1 MEILKNLFYGFPD
14 LWGGGVAHS
23 VMILSLVIALGLCLG
38 KLRVKGVSL
47 GLAWILFI
55 GLIFGHFSLNLD
67 EHLLHFLKEFGLIL
81 FVYSIGLE
89 VGPGFFASFKN
100 GGKSLNLLSMIVV
113 ALSIIT
119 TLVIFSFSGT
129 SITSMAGILSG
140 AVTNTPG
147 LGAAQQAFSDLRH
160 IDAPSIAAG
169 YAIAYPMGVLGVI
182 LSFIILRFALRVDK
196 QKEEDEAKRGKGH
209 LEAMTLNTFAVKVSN
224 QMVFKDTVKQIRYLL
239 KRDFM
244 VSKIIRNNGERQNE
258 VVNGQTVIEEGDIL
272 QIVAHPTVEEP
283 IIALLG
289 EKVDVKDEEFSSEL
303 INRRILITKPGI
315 NGKSI
320 SQLQIRSNLGANI
333 TRVNRNGVDLIA
345 TPDLKLQLGDRVTVV
360 GKELAIAHTE
370 KVLGNQMKRLNYPN
384 LIPIFLGIMLGCI
397 VANIPFFIP
406 GINENLRLGLTG
418 GPLVVA
424 ILIGY
429 FGPKY
434 NLVTYNTISA
444 NLMLREIGICIFLAC
459 VGLGTGEQFIQTVA
473 SESGLTWILYGIAIT
488 MIPIILGGIIGKLV
502 FHINYYTLL
511 GVLAGA
517 NTNPS
522 ALAYVREQ
530 TSADAPTVGYANVY
544 PFAMFLRIV
553 TIQIIIFVFGQ
564 TYMTE
569 TELKTCACI
578 EDNCNCKEIAES
590 ELRRKL
596 DLLLRTGSIL
606 MESAADTSRIMR
618 TMKRAAAF
626 LGLDERYMHLYI
638 NWNVLMVNYS
648 DEEHSF
654 SKFQRCEKHG
664 INLTSIS
671 QVSKLT
677 WKAIKDNYSLEQYEQ
692 ALNDIKA
699 TPRSF
704 TPWQVAIGGGFAC
717 GGFCIQFG
725 CDWPAFFF
733 CSLAAILGFRLRM
746 FLPTKGCN
754 NYVAIGISA
763 FVATLIAWL
772 TSFLS
777 LNPSI
782 AEALPAFMH
791 SDTPWHPLMACA
803 LFIVPGVPL
812 INFVCDMLDGYIE
825 VGMVRALNTLLM
837 LFAMAFGIAFA
848 IQVCHIDNFVKDLTM
863 TPHHEYWEFAIAAAV
878 SAMGFSTIFSIPRRL
893 LPVVA
898 VGGII
903 AVCFRNFVN
912 LGPSNGNIGLDM
924 GLSIGSL
931 AGSAL
936 ISIIVIKARHWFHTP
951 HQCITIPSVIPMVPG
966 VLMYR
971 ALFAFIDMHGVVGE
985 VTVGMNNLIKASLA
999 IICIALGVA
1008 IPNVFFRRFIAD
1020 NRKRKLLAMLVERK
1034 KKNGEFVDL
1043 HEAEIK

>member
-370 KVLGNQMKRLNYPN
+370 KVLGNQMKRL
-384 LIPIFLGIMLGCI
+384 
-397 VANIPFFIP
+397 
-406 GINENLRLGLTG
+406 
-418 GPLVVA
+418 
-424 ILIGY
+424 
-429 FGPKY
+429 
-434 NLVTYNTISA
+434 
-444 NLMLREIGICIFLAC
+444 
-459 VGLGTGEQFIQTVA
+459 
-473 SESGLTWILYGIAIT
+473 
-488 MIPIILGGIIGKLV
+488 
-502 FHINYYTLL
+502 
-511 GVLAGA
+511 
-517 NTNPS
+517 
-522 ALAYVREQ
+522 
-530 TSADAPTVGYANVY
+530 
-544 PFAMFLRIV
+544 
-553 TIQIIIFVFGQ
+553 
-564 TYMTE
+564 
-569 TELKTCACI
+569 
-578 EDNCNCKEIAES
+578 
-590 ELRRKL
+590 
-596 DLLLRTGSIL
+596 
-606 MESAADTSRIMR
+606 
-618 TMKRAAAF
+618 
-626 LGLDERYMHLYI
+626 
-638 NWNVLMVNYS
+638 
-648 DEEHSF
+648 
-654 SKFQRCEKHG
+654 
-664 INLTSIS
+664 
-671 QVSKLT
+671 
-677 WKAIKDNYSLEQYEQ
+677 
-692 ALNDIKA
+692 
-699 TPRSF
+699 
-704 TPWQVAIGGGFAC
+704 
-717 GGFCIQFG
+717 
-725 CDWPAFFF
+725 
-733 CSLAAILGFRLRM
+733 
-746 FLPTKGCN
+746 LP
-754 NYVAIGISA
+754 
-763 FVATLIAWL
+763 
-772 TSFLS
+772 
-777 LNPSI
+777 
-782 AEALPAFMH
+782 
-791 SDTPWHPLMACA
+791 
-803 LFIVPGVPL
+803 
-812 INFVCDMLDGYIE
+812 
-825 VGMVRALNTLLM
+825 
-837 LFAMAFGIAFA
+837 
-848 IQVCHIDNFVKDLTM
+848 
-863 TPHHEYWEFAIAAAV
+863 
-878 SAMGFSTIFSIPRRL
+878 
-893 LPVVA
+893 
-898 VGGII
+898 
-903 AVCFRNFVN
+903 
-912 LGPSNGNIGLDM
+912 
-924 GLSIGSL
+924 
-931 AGSAL
+931 
-936 ISIIVIKARHWFHTP
+936 
-951 HQCITIPSVIPMVPG
+951 
-966 VLMYR
+966 
-971 ALFAFIDMHGVVGE
+971 
-985 VTVGMNNLIKASLA
+985 
-999 IICIALGVA
+999 
-1008 IPNVFFRRFIAD
+1008 
-1020 NRKRKLLAMLVERK
+1020 
-1034 KKNGEFVDL
+1034 
-1043 HEAEIK
+1043 

>member
-1 MEILKNLFYGFPD
+1 MELLKTLFYCFPD

-553 TIQIIIFVFGQ
+553 TIQIIIFVFG
-564 TYMTE
+564 
-569 TELKTCACI
+569 
-578 EDNCNCKEIAES
+578 
-590 ELRRKL
+590 
-596 DLLLRTGSIL
+596 
-606 MESAADTSRIMR
+606 
-618 TMKRAAAF
+618 
-626 LGLDERYMHLYI
+626 
-638 NWNVLMVNYS
+638 
-648 DEEHSF
+648 
-654 SKFQRCEKHG
+654 
-664 INLTSIS
+664 
-671 QVSKLT
+671 
-677 WKAIKDNYSLEQYEQ
+677 
-692 ALNDIKA
+692 
-699 TPRSF
+699 
-704 TPWQVAIGGGFAC
+704 
-717 GGFCIQFG
+717 
-725 CDWPAFFF
+725 
-733 CSLAAILGFRLRM
+733 
-746 FLPTKGCN
+746 
-754 NYVAIGISA
+754 
-763 FVATLIAWL
+763 
-772 TSFLS
+772 
-777 LNPSI
+777 
-782 AEALPAFMH
+782 
-791 SDTPWHPLMACA
+791 
-803 LFIVPGVPL
+803 
-812 INFVCDMLDGYIE
+812 
-825 VGMVRALNTLLM
+825 
-837 LFAMAFGIAFA
+837 
-848 IQVCHIDNFVKDLTM
+848 
-863 TPHHEYWEFAIAAAV
+863 
-878 SAMGFSTIFSIPRRL
+878 
-893 LPVVA
+893 
-898 VGGII
+898 
-903 AVCFRNFVN
+903 
-912 LGPSNGNIGLDM
+912 
-924 GLSIGSL
+924 
-931 AGSAL
+931 
-936 ISIIVIKARHWFHTP
+936 
-951 HQCITIPSVIPMVPG
+951 
-966 VLMYR
+966 
-971 ALFAFIDMHGVVGE
+971 
-985 VTVGMNNLIKASLA
+985 
-999 IICIALGVA
+999 
-1008 IPNVFFRRFIAD
+1008 
-1020 NRKRKLLAMLVERK
+1020 
-1034 KKNGEFVDL
+1034 
-1043 HEAEIK
+1043 

>member
-23 VMILSLVIALGLCLG
+23 VMILSLVIALGLYLG

-196 QKEEDEAKRGKGH
+196 QKEEAEAKRGKGH

-224 QMVFKDTVKQIRYLL
+224 QMVFNDTVKQIRYLL

-244 VSKIIRNNGERQNE
+244 VSKIIRHNGERQNE

-303 INRRILITKPGI
+303 INRRILITKPSI

-320 SQLQIRSNLGANI
+320 SQLQIRSNLGVNI

-370 KVLGNQMKRLNYPN
+370 KILGNQMKRLNYPN

-473 SESGLTWILYGIAIT
+473 SESGLTWIIYGIAIT

-553 TIQIIIFVFGQ
+553 TIQIIIFVFG
-564 TYMTE
+564 
-569 TELKTCACI
+569 
-578 EDNCNCKEIAES
+578 
-590 ELRRKL
+590 
-596 DLLLRTGSIL
+596 
-606 MESAADTSRIMR
+606 
-618 TMKRAAAF
+618 
-626 LGLDERYMHLYI
+626 
-638 NWNVLMVNYS
+638 
-648 DEEHSF
+648 
-654 SKFQRCEKHG
+654 
-664 INLTSIS
+664 
-671 QVSKLT
+671 
-677 WKAIKDNYSLEQYEQ
+677 
-692 ALNDIKA
+692 
-699 TPRSF
+699 
-704 TPWQVAIGGGFAC
+704 
-717 GGFCIQFG
+717 
-725 CDWPAFFF
+725 
-733 CSLAAILGFRLRM
+733 
-746 FLPTKGCN
+746 
-754 NYVAIGISA
+754 
-763 FVATLIAWL
+763 
-772 TSFLS
+772 
-777 LNPSI
+777 
-782 AEALPAFMH
+782 
-791 SDTPWHPLMACA
+791 
-803 LFIVPGVPL
+803 
-812 INFVCDMLDGYIE
+812 
-825 VGMVRALNTLLM
+825 
-837 LFAMAFGIAFA
+837 
-848 IQVCHIDNFVKDLTM
+848 
-863 TPHHEYWEFAIAAAV
+863 
-878 SAMGFSTIFSIPRRL
+878 
-893 LPVVA
+893 
-898 VGGII
+898 
-903 AVCFRNFVN
+903 
-912 LGPSNGNIGLDM
+912 
-924 GLSIGSL
+924 
-931 AGSAL
+931 
-936 ISIIVIKARHWFHTP
+936 
-951 HQCITIPSVIPMVPG
+951 
-966 VLMYR
+966 
-971 ALFAFIDMHGVVGE
+971 
-985 VTVGMNNLIKASLA
+985 
-999 IICIALGVA
+999 
-1008 IPNVFFRRFIAD
+1008 
-1020 NRKRKLLAMLVERK
+1020 
-1034 KKNGEFVDL
+1034 
-1043 HEAEIK
+1043 

>member
-244 VSKIIRNNGERQNE
+244 VSKIIRNNGERQDE
-258 VVNGQTVIEEGDIL
+258 IVNGQTVIEEGDIL

-303 INRRILITKPGI
+303 IEEKFGEDLITRRIRITKPGI

-553 TIQIIIFVFGQ
+553 TIQIIIFVFG
-564 TYMTE
+564 
-569 TELKTCACI
+569 
-578 EDNCNCKEIAES
+578 
-590 ELRRKL
+590 
-596 DLLLRTGSIL
+596 
-606 MESAADTSRIMR
+606 
-618 TMKRAAAF
+618 
-626 LGLDERYMHLYI
+626 
-638 NWNVLMVNYS
+638 
-648 DEEHSF
+648 
-654 SKFQRCEKHG
+654 
-664 INLTSIS
+664 
-671 QVSKLT
+671 
-677 WKAIKDNYSLEQYEQ
+677 
-692 ALNDIKA
+692 
-699 TPRSF
+699 
-704 TPWQVAIGGGFAC
+704 
-717 GGFCIQFG
+717 
-725 CDWPAFFF
+725 
-733 CSLAAILGFRLRM
+733 
-746 FLPTKGCN
+746 
-754 NYVAIGISA
+754 
-763 FVATLIAWL
+763 
-772 TSFLS
+772 
-777 LNPSI
+777 
-782 AEALPAFMH
+782 
-791 SDTPWHPLMACA
+791 
-803 LFIVPGVPL
+803 
-812 INFVCDMLDGYIE
+812 
-825 VGMVRALNTLLM
+825 
-837 LFAMAFGIAFA
+837 
-848 IQVCHIDNFVKDLTM
+848 
-863 TPHHEYWEFAIAAAV
+863 
-878 SAMGFSTIFSIPRRL
+878 
-893 LPVVA
+893 
-898 VGGII
+898 
-903 AVCFRNFVN
+903 
-912 LGPSNGNIGLDM
+912 
-924 GLSIGSL
+924 
-931 AGSAL
+931 
-936 ISIIVIKARHWFHTP
+936 
-951 HQCITIPSVIPMVPG
+951 
-966 VLMYR
+966 
-971 ALFAFIDMHGVVGE
+971 
-985 VTVGMNNLIKASLA
+985 
-999 IICIALGVA
+999 
-1008 IPNVFFRRFIAD
+1008 
-1020 NRKRKLLAMLVERK
+1020 
-1034 KKNGEFVDL
+1034 
-1043 HEAEIK
+1043 

>member
-397 VANIPFFIP
+397 VANIPFFLP
-406 GINENLRLGLTG
+406 GINEKRRLGLTG
-418 GPLVVA
+418 GPVVVA

-553 TIQIIIFVFGQ
+553 TIQIIIFVFG
-564 TYMTE
+564 
-569 TELKTCACI
+569 
-578 EDNCNCKEIAES
+578 
-590 ELRRKL
+590 
-596 DLLLRTGSIL
+596 
-606 MESAADTSRIMR
+606 
-618 TMKRAAAF
+618 
-626 LGLDERYMHLYI
+626 
-638 NWNVLMVNYS
+638 
-648 DEEHSF
+648 
-654 SKFQRCEKHG
+654 
-664 INLTSIS
+664 
-671 QVSKLT
+671 
-677 WKAIKDNYSLEQYEQ
+677 
-692 ALNDIKA
+692 
-699 TPRSF
+699 
-704 TPWQVAIGGGFAC
+704 
-717 GGFCIQFG
+717 
-725 CDWPAFFF
+725 
-733 CSLAAILGFRLRM
+733 
-746 FLPTKGCN
+746 
-754 NYVAIGISA
+754 
-763 FVATLIAWL
+763 
-772 TSFLS
+772 
-777 LNPSI
+777 
-782 AEALPAFMH
+782 
-791 SDTPWHPLMACA
+791 
-803 LFIVPGVPL
+803 
-812 INFVCDMLDGYIE
+812 
-825 VGMVRALNTLLM
+825 
-837 LFAMAFGIAFA
+837 
-848 IQVCHIDNFVKDLTM
+848 
-863 TPHHEYWEFAIAAAV
+863 
-878 SAMGFSTIFSIPRRL
+878 
-893 LPVVA
+893 
-898 VGGII
+898 
-903 AVCFRNFVN
+903 
-912 LGPSNGNIGLDM
+912 
-924 GLSIGSL
+924 
-931 AGSAL
+931 
-936 ISIIVIKARHWFHTP
+936 
-951 HQCITIPSVIPMVPG
+951 
-966 VLMYR
+966 
-971 ALFAFIDMHGVVGE
+971 
-985 VTVGMNNLIKASLA
+985 
-999 IICIALGVA
+999 
-1008 IPNVFFRRFIAD
+1008 
-1020 NRKRKLLAMLVERK
+1020 
-1034 KKNGEFVDL
+1034 
-1043 HEAEIK
+1043 

>member
-209 LEAMTLNTFAVKVSN
+209 LEAMSLNTFAVKISN
-224 QMVFKDTVKQIRYLL
+224 QMVFKDTDKQIRYLL

-258 VVNGQTVIEEGDIL
+258 VVNGQTVIEDGDIL

-553 TIQIIIFVFGQ
+553 TIQIIIFVFG
-564 TYMTE
+564 
-569 TELKTCACI
+569 
-578 EDNCNCKEIAES
+578 
-590 ELRRKL
+590 
-596 DLLLRTGSIL
+596 
-606 MESAADTSRIMR
+606 
-618 TMKRAAAF
+618 
-626 LGLDERYMHLYI
+626 
-638 NWNVLMVNYS
+638 
-648 DEEHSF
+648 
-654 SKFQRCEKHG
+654 
-664 INLTSIS
+664 
-671 QVSKLT
+671 
-677 WKAIKDNYSLEQYEQ
+677 
-692 ALNDIKA
+692 
-699 TPRSF
+699 
-704 TPWQVAIGGGFAC
+704 
-717 GGFCIQFG
+717 
-725 CDWPAFFF
+725 
-733 CSLAAILGFRLRM
+733 
-746 FLPTKGCN
+746 
-754 NYVAIGISA
+754 
-763 FVATLIAWL
+763 
-772 TSFLS
+772 
-777 LNPSI
+777 
-782 AEALPAFMH
+782 
-791 SDTPWHPLMACA
+791 
-803 LFIVPGVPL
+803 
-812 INFVCDMLDGYIE
+812 
-825 VGMVRALNTLLM
+825 
-837 LFAMAFGIAFA
+837 
-848 IQVCHIDNFVKDLTM
+848 
-863 TPHHEYWEFAIAAAV
+863 
-878 SAMGFSTIFSIPRRL
+878 
-893 LPVVA
+893 
-898 VGGII
+898 
-903 AVCFRNFVN
+903 
-912 LGPSNGNIGLDM
+912 
-924 GLSIGSL
+924 
-931 AGSAL
+931 
-936 ISIIVIKARHWFHTP
+936 
-951 HQCITIPSVIPMVPG
+951 
-966 VLMYR
+966 
-971 ALFAFIDMHGVVGE
+971 
-985 VTVGMNNLIKASLA
+985 
-999 IICIALGVA
+999 
-1008 IPNVFFRRFIAD
+1008 
-1020 NRKRKLLAMLVERK
+1020 
-1034 KKNGEFVDL
+1034 
-1043 HEAEIK
+1043 

>member
-38 KLRVKGVSL
+38 KLREKGVSL

-459 VGLGTGEQFIQTVA
+459 VGLGTGEQFIQTIA
-473 SESGLTWILYGIAIT
+473 SESGLTWIIYGIAIT

-553 TIQIIIFVFGQ
+553 TIQIIIFVFG
-564 TYMTE
+564 
-569 TELKTCACI
+569 
-578 EDNCNCKEIAES
+578 
-590 ELRRKL
+590 
-596 DLLLRTGSIL
+596 
-606 MESAADTSRIMR
+606 
-618 TMKRAAAF
+618 
-626 LGLDERYMHLYI
+626 
-638 NWNVLMVNYS
+638 
-648 DEEHSF
+648 
-654 SKFQRCEKHG
+654 
-664 INLTSIS
+664 
-671 QVSKLT
+671 
-677 WKAIKDNYSLEQYEQ
+677 
-692 ALNDIKA
+692 
-699 TPRSF
+699 
-704 TPWQVAIGGGFAC
+704 
-717 GGFCIQFG
+717 
-725 CDWPAFFF
+725 
-733 CSLAAILGFRLRM
+733 
-746 FLPTKGCN
+746 
-754 NYVAIGISA
+754 
-763 FVATLIAWL
+763 
-772 TSFLS
+772 
-777 LNPSI
+777 
-782 AEALPAFMH
+782 
-791 SDTPWHPLMACA
+791 
-803 LFIVPGVPL
+803 
-812 INFVCDMLDGYIE
+812 
-825 VGMVRALNTLLM
+825 
-837 LFAMAFGIAFA
+837 
-848 IQVCHIDNFVKDLTM
+848 
-863 TPHHEYWEFAIAAAV
+863 
-878 SAMGFSTIFSIPRRL
+878 
-893 LPVVA
+893 
-898 VGGII
+898 
-903 AVCFRNFVN
+903 
-912 LGPSNGNIGLDM
+912 
-924 GLSIGSL
+924 
-931 AGSAL
+931 
-936 ISIIVIKARHWFHTP
+936 
-951 HQCITIPSVIPMVPG
+951 
-966 VLMYR
+966 
-971 ALFAFIDMHGVVGE
+971 
-985 VTVGMNNLIKASLA
+985 
-999 IICIALGVA
+999 
-1008 IPNVFFRRFIAD
+1008 
-1020 NRKRKLLAMLVERK
+1020 
-1034 KKNGEFVDL
+1034 
-1043 HEAEIK
+1043 

>member
-23 VMILSLVIALGLCLG
+23 VMILALVITLGLSLG

-89 VGPGFFASFKN
+89 VGPGFFSSFKN
-100 GGKSLNLLSMIVV
+100 GGKSLNLLSIIVIV
-113 ALSIIT
+113 LSIAT
-119 TLVIFSFSGT
+119 TLGIYSLSGT

-182 LSFIILRFALRVDK
+182 LSFIILRYALRINK
-196 QKEEDEAKRGKGH
+196 EDEEAAAKRGMGH
-209 LEAMTLNTFAVKVSN
+209 LEAMTLNTFSIQVTN
-224 QMVFKDTVKQIRYLL
+224 QMVFNDSIKQVRDIL

-244 VSKIIRNNGERQNE
+244 VSKIIRKNHEDRHDE
-258 VVNGQTVIEEGDIL
+258 VVNGHTIIEEGDIL

-289 EKVDVKDEEFSSEL
+289 EKVQVSDDKFGKEL
-303 INRRILITKPGI
+303 ITRRILITKPGI

-320 SQLQIRSNLGANI
+320 SQMQIRSNLGTNI

-360 GKELAIAHTE
+360 GTELAIAHTE

-406 GINENLRLGLTG
+406 GIDENLRLGLTG

-459 VGLGTGEQFIQTVA
+459 VGLGTGEQFIQTIA
-473 SESGLTWILYGIAIT
+473 SESGMTWILYGIAIT
-488 MIPIILGGIIGKLV
+488 MIPIILGGIIGKYV

-522 ALAYVREQ
+522 ALAYVRDQ

-553 TIQIIIFVFGQ
+553 TIQIIIFVFG
-564 TYMTE
+564 
-569 TELKTCACI
+569 
-578 EDNCNCKEIAES
+578 
-590 ELRRKL
+590 
-596 DLLLRTGSIL
+596 
-606 MESAADTSRIMR
+606 
-618 TMKRAAAF
+618 
-626 LGLDERYMHLYI
+626 
-638 NWNVLMVNYS
+638 
-648 DEEHSF
+648 
-654 SKFQRCEKHG
+654 
-664 INLTSIS
+664 
-671 QVSKLT
+671 
-677 WKAIKDNYSLEQYEQ
+677 
-692 ALNDIKA
+692 
-699 TPRSF
+699 
-704 TPWQVAIGGGFAC
+704 
-717 GGFCIQFG
+717 
-725 CDWPAFFF
+725 
-733 CSLAAILGFRLRM
+733 
-746 FLPTKGCN
+746 
-754 NYVAIGISA
+754 
-763 FVATLIAWL
+763 
-772 TSFLS
+772 
-777 LNPSI
+777 
-782 AEALPAFMH
+782 
-791 SDTPWHPLMACA
+791 
-803 LFIVPGVPL
+803 
-812 INFVCDMLDGYIE
+812 
-825 VGMVRALNTLLM
+825 
-837 LFAMAFGIAFA
+837 
-848 IQVCHIDNFVKDLTM
+848 
-863 TPHHEYWEFAIAAAV
+863 
-878 SAMGFSTIFSIPRRL
+878 
-893 LPVVA
+893 
-898 VGGII
+898 
-903 AVCFRNFVN
+903 
-912 LGPSNGNIGLDM
+912 
-924 GLSIGSL
+924 
-931 AGSAL
+931 
-936 ISIIVIKARHWFHTP
+936 
-951 HQCITIPSVIPMVPG
+951 
-966 VLMYR
+966 
-971 ALFAFIDMHGVVGE
+971 
-985 VTVGMNNLIKASLA
+985 
-999 IICIALGVA
+999 
-1008 IPNVFFRRFIAD
+1008 
-1020 NRKRKLLAMLVERK
+1020 
-1034 KKNGEFVDL
+1034 
-1043 HEAEIK
+1043 

>member
-196 QKEEDEAKRGKGH
+196 QKEEEEAKRGKGH

-434 NLVTYNTISA
+434 NLVTYKTISA
-444 NLMLREIGICIFLAC
+444 NRMLREIGICIFLAG

-488 MIPIILGGIIGKLV
+488 MIPIIRGGIIGKLV

-553 TIQIIIFVFGQ
+553 TIQIIIFVFG
-564 TYMTE
+564 
-569 TELKTCACI
+569 
-578 EDNCNCKEIAES
+578 
-590 ELRRKL
+590 
-596 DLLLRTGSIL
+596 
-606 MESAADTSRIMR
+606 
-618 TMKRAAAF
+618 
-626 LGLDERYMHLYI
+626 
-638 NWNVLMVNYS
+638 
-648 DEEHSF
+648 
-654 SKFQRCEKHG
+654 
-664 INLTSIS
+664 
-671 QVSKLT
+671 
-677 WKAIKDNYSLEQYEQ
+677 
-692 ALNDIKA
+692 
-699 TPRSF
+699 
-704 TPWQVAIGGGFAC
+704 
-717 GGFCIQFG
+717 
-725 CDWPAFFF
+725 
-733 CSLAAILGFRLRM
+733 
-746 FLPTKGCN
+746 
-754 NYVAIGISA
+754 
-763 FVATLIAWL
+763 
-772 TSFLS
+772 
-777 LNPSI
+777 
-782 AEALPAFMH
+782 
-791 SDTPWHPLMACA
+791 
-803 LFIVPGVPL
+803 
-812 INFVCDMLDGYIE
+812 
-825 VGMVRALNTLLM
+825 
-837 LFAMAFGIAFA
+837 
-848 IQVCHIDNFVKDLTM
+848 
-863 TPHHEYWEFAIAAAV
+863 
-878 SAMGFSTIFSIPRRL
+878 
-893 LPVVA
+893 
-898 VGGII
+898 
-903 AVCFRNFVN
+903 
-912 LGPSNGNIGLDM
+912 
-924 GLSIGSL
+924 
-931 AGSAL
+931 
-936 ISIIVIKARHWFHTP
+936 
-951 HQCITIPSVIPMVPG
+951 
-966 VLMYR
+966 
-971 ALFAFIDMHGVVGE
+971 
-985 VTVGMNNLIKASLA
+985 
-999 IICIALGVA
+999 
-1008 IPNVFFRRFIAD
+1008 
-1020 NRKRKLLAMLVERK
+1020 
-1034 KKNGEFVDL
+1034 
-1043 HEAEIK
+1043 

>member
-224 QMVFKDTVKQIRYLL
+224 QMIFKDTVKQIRYLL

-244 VSKIIRNNGERQNE
+244 ISKIIRHNGERQNE

-370 KVLGNQMKRLNYPN
+370 KILGNQMKRLNYPN

-473 SESGLTWILYGIAIT
+473 SESGLTWIIYGIAIT

-553 TIQIIIFVFGQ
+553 TIQIIIFVFG
-564 TYMTE
+564 
-569 TELKTCACI
+569 
-578 EDNCNCKEIAES
+578 
-590 ELRRKL
+590 
-596 DLLLRTGSIL
+596 
-606 MESAADTSRIMR
+606 
-618 TMKRAAAF
+618 
-626 LGLDERYMHLYI
+626 
-638 NWNVLMVNYS
+638 
-648 DEEHSF
+648 
-654 SKFQRCEKHG
+654 
-664 INLTSIS
+664 
-671 QVSKLT
+671 
-677 WKAIKDNYSLEQYEQ
+677 
-692 ALNDIKA
+692 
-699 TPRSF
+699 
-704 TPWQVAIGGGFAC
+704 
-717 GGFCIQFG
+717 
-725 CDWPAFFF
+725 
-733 CSLAAILGFRLRM
+733 
-746 FLPTKGCN
+746 
-754 NYVAIGISA
+754 
-763 FVATLIAWL
+763 
-772 TSFLS
+772 
-777 LNPSI
+777 
-782 AEALPAFMH
+782 
-791 SDTPWHPLMACA
+791 
-803 LFIVPGVPL
+803 
-812 INFVCDMLDGYIE
+812 
-825 VGMVRALNTLLM
+825 
-837 LFAMAFGIAFA
+837 
-848 IQVCHIDNFVKDLTM
+848 
-863 TPHHEYWEFAIAAAV
+863 
-878 SAMGFSTIFSIPRRL
+878 
-893 LPVVA
+893 
-898 VGGII
+898 
-903 AVCFRNFVN
+903 
-912 LGPSNGNIGLDM
+912 
-924 GLSIGSL
+924 
-931 AGSAL
+931 
-936 ISIIVIKARHWFHTP
+936 
-951 HQCITIPSVIPMVPG
+951 
-966 VLMYR
+966 
-971 ALFAFIDMHGVVGE
+971 
-985 VTVGMNNLIKASLA
+985 
-999 IICIALGVA
+999 
-1008 IPNVFFRRFIAD
+1008 
-1020 NRKRKLLAMLVERK
+1020 
-1034 KKNGEFVDL
+1034 
-1043 HEAEIK
+1043 

>member
-67 EHLLHFLKEFGLIL
+67 DAKELGRKEFGLIL

-196 QKEEDEAKRGKGH
+196 KKEEDEAKRGKGH

-553 TIQIIIFVFGQ
+553 TIQIIIFVFG
-564 TYMTE
+564 
-569 TELKTCACI
+569 
-578 EDNCNCKEIAES
+578 
-590 ELRRKL
+590 
-596 DLLLRTGSIL
+596 
-606 MESAADTSRIMR
+606 
-618 TMKRAAAF
+618 
-626 LGLDERYMHLYI
+626 
-638 NWNVLMVNYS
+638 
-648 DEEHSF
+648 
-654 SKFQRCEKHG
+654 
-664 INLTSIS
+664 
-671 QVSKLT
+671 
-677 WKAIKDNYSLEQYEQ
+677 
-692 ALNDIKA
+692 
-699 TPRSF
+699 
-704 TPWQVAIGGGFAC
+704 
-717 GGFCIQFG
+717 
-725 CDWPAFFF
+725 
-733 CSLAAILGFRLRM
+733 
-746 FLPTKGCN
+746 
-754 NYVAIGISA
+754 
-763 FVATLIAWL
+763 
-772 TSFLS
+772 
-777 LNPSI
+777 
-782 AEALPAFMH
+782 
-791 SDTPWHPLMACA
+791 
-803 LFIVPGVPL
+803 
-812 INFVCDMLDGYIE
+812 
-825 VGMVRALNTLLM
+825 
-837 LFAMAFGIAFA
+837 
-848 IQVCHIDNFVKDLTM
+848 
-863 TPHHEYWEFAIAAAV
+863 
-878 SAMGFSTIFSIPRRL
+878 
-893 LPVVA
+893 
-898 VGGII
+898 
-903 AVCFRNFVN
+903 
-912 LGPSNGNIGLDM
+912 
-924 GLSIGSL
+924 
-931 AGSAL
+931 
-936 ISIIVIKARHWFHTP
+936 
-951 HQCITIPSVIPMVPG
+951 
-966 VLMYR
+966 
-971 ALFAFIDMHGVVGE
+971 
-985 VTVGMNNLIKASLA
+985 
-999 IICIALGVA
+999 
-1008 IPNVFFRRFIAD
+1008 
-1020 NRKRKLLAMLVERK
+1020 
-1034 KKNGEFVDL
+1034 
-1043 HEAEIK
+1043 

>member
-224 QMVFKDTVKQIRYLL
+224 QMVFNDTVKQIRYLL

-244 VSKIIRNNGERQNE
+244 ISKIIRHNGERQNE

-370 KVLGNQMKRLNYPN
+370 KILGNQMKRLNYPN

-473 SESGLTWILYGIAIT
+473 SESGLTWIIYGIAIT
-488 MIPIILGGIIGKLV
+488 MIPIILGGLIGKLV

-553 TIQIIIFVFGQ
+553 TIQIIIFVFG
-564 TYMTE
+564 
-569 TELKTCACI
+569 
-578 EDNCNCKEIAES
+578 
-590 ELRRKL
+590 
-596 DLLLRTGSIL
+596 
-606 MESAADTSRIMR
+606 
-618 TMKRAAAF
+618 
-626 LGLDERYMHLYI
+626 
-638 NWNVLMVNYS
+638 
-648 DEEHSF
+648 
-654 SKFQRCEKHG
+654 
-664 INLTSIS
+664 
-671 QVSKLT
+671 
-677 WKAIKDNYSLEQYEQ
+677 
-692 ALNDIKA
+692 
-699 TPRSF
+699 
-704 TPWQVAIGGGFAC
+704 
-717 GGFCIQFG
+717 
-725 CDWPAFFF
+725 
-733 CSLAAILGFRLRM
+733 
-746 FLPTKGCN
+746 
-754 NYVAIGISA
+754 
-763 FVATLIAWL
+763 
-772 TSFLS
+772 
-777 LNPSI
+777 
-782 AEALPAFMH
+782 
-791 SDTPWHPLMACA
+791 
-803 LFIVPGVPL
+803 
-812 INFVCDMLDGYIE
+812 
-825 VGMVRALNTLLM
+825 
-837 LFAMAFGIAFA
+837 
-848 IQVCHIDNFVKDLTM
+848 
-863 TPHHEYWEFAIAAAV
+863 
-878 SAMGFSTIFSIPRRL
+878 
-893 LPVVA
+893 
-898 VGGII
+898 
-903 AVCFRNFVN
+903 
-912 LGPSNGNIGLDM
+912 
-924 GLSIGSL
+924 
-931 AGSAL
+931 
-936 ISIIVIKARHWFHTP
+936 
-951 HQCITIPSVIPMVPG
+951 
-966 VLMYR
+966 
-971 ALFAFIDMHGVVGE
+971 
-985 VTVGMNNLIKASLA
+985 
-999 IICIALGVA
+999 
-1008 IPNVFFRRFIAD
+1008 
-1020 NRKRKLLAMLVERK
+1020 
-1034 KKNGEFVDL
+1034 
-1043 HEAEIK
+1043 

>member
-196 QKEEDEAKRGKGH
+196 QKEEAEAKRGMGH

-224 QMVFKDTVKQIRYLL
+224 QMVFNDTVKQIRYLL

-244 VSKIIRNNGERQNE
+244 ISKIIRHNGERQND

-370 KVLGNQMKRLNYPN
+370 KILGNQMKRLNYPN

-473 SESGLTWILYGIAIT
+473 SESGLTWIIYGIAIT

-522 ALAYVREQ
+522 TLAYVREQ

-553 TIQIIIFVFGQ
+553 TIQIIIFVFG
-564 TYMTE
+564 
-569 TELKTCACI
+569 
-578 EDNCNCKEIAES
+578 
-590 ELRRKL
+590 
-596 DLLLRTGSIL
+596 
-606 MESAADTSRIMR
+606 
-618 TMKRAAAF
+618 
-626 LGLDERYMHLYI
+626 
-638 NWNVLMVNYS
+638 
-648 DEEHSF
+648 
-654 SKFQRCEKHG
+654 
-664 INLTSIS
+664 
-671 QVSKLT
+671 
-677 WKAIKDNYSLEQYEQ
+677 
-692 ALNDIKA
+692 
-699 TPRSF
+699 
-704 TPWQVAIGGGFAC
+704 
-717 GGFCIQFG
+717 
-725 CDWPAFFF
+725 
-733 CSLAAILGFRLRM
+733 
-746 FLPTKGCN
+746 
-754 NYVAIGISA
+754 
-763 FVATLIAWL
+763 
-772 TSFLS
+772 
-777 LNPSI
+777 
-782 AEALPAFMH
+782 
-791 SDTPWHPLMACA
+791 
-803 LFIVPGVPL
+803 
-812 INFVCDMLDGYIE
+812 
-825 VGMVRALNTLLM
+825 
-837 LFAMAFGIAFA
+837 
-848 IQVCHIDNFVKDLTM
+848 
-863 TPHHEYWEFAIAAAV
+863 
-878 SAMGFSTIFSIPRRL
+878 
-893 LPVVA
+893 
-898 VGGII
+898 
-903 AVCFRNFVN
+903 
-912 LGPSNGNIGLDM
+912 
-924 GLSIGSL
+924 
-931 AGSAL
+931 
-936 ISIIVIKARHWFHTP
+936 
-951 HQCITIPSVIPMVPG
+951 
-966 VLMYR
+966 
-971 ALFAFIDMHGVVGE
+971 
-985 VTVGMNNLIKASLA
+985 
-999 IICIALGVA
+999 
-1008 IPNVFFRRFIAD
+1008 
-1020 NRKRKLLAMLVERK
+1020 
-1034 KKNGEFVDL
+1034 
-1043 HEAEIK
+1043 

>member
-1 MEILKNLFYGFPD
+1 
-14 LWGGGVAHS
+14 
-23 VMILSLVIALGLCLG
+23 
-38 KLRVKGVSL
+38 
-47 GLAWILFI
+47 
-55 GLIFGHFSLNLD
+55 
-67 EHLLHFLKEFGLIL
+67 
-81 FVYSIGLE
+81 
-89 VGPGFFASFKN
+89 
-100 GGKSLNLLSMIVV
+100 
-113 ALSIIT
+113 
-119 TLVIFSFSGT
+119 
-129 SITSMAGILSG
+129 MAGILSG

-196 QKEEDEAKRGKGH
+196 KKEEDEAKRGKGH

-224 QMVFKDTVKQIRYLL
+224 QMVFKDTVKQIRHLL

-553 TIQIIIFVFGQ
+553 TIQIIIFVFG
-564 TYMTE
+564 
-569 TELKTCACI
+569 
-578 EDNCNCKEIAES
+578 
-590 ELRRKL
+590 
-596 DLLLRTGSIL
+596 
-606 MESAADTSRIMR
+606 
-618 TMKRAAAF
+618 
-626 LGLDERYMHLYI
+626 
-638 NWNVLMVNYS
+638 
-648 DEEHSF
+648 
-654 SKFQRCEKHG
+654 
-664 INLTSIS
+664 
-671 QVSKLT
+671 
-677 WKAIKDNYSLEQYEQ
+677 
-692 ALNDIKA
+692 
-699 TPRSF
+699 
-704 TPWQVAIGGGFAC
+704 
-717 GGFCIQFG
+717 
-725 CDWPAFFF
+725 
-733 CSLAAILGFRLRM
+733 
-746 FLPTKGCN
+746 
-754 NYVAIGISA
+754 
-763 FVATLIAWL
+763 
-772 TSFLS
+772 
-777 LNPSI
+777 
-782 AEALPAFMH
+782 
-791 SDTPWHPLMACA
+791 
-803 LFIVPGVPL
+803 
-812 INFVCDMLDGYIE
+812 
-825 VGMVRALNTLLM
+825 
-837 LFAMAFGIAFA
+837 
-848 IQVCHIDNFVKDLTM
+848 
-863 TPHHEYWEFAIAAAV
+863 
-878 SAMGFSTIFSIPRRL
+878 
-893 LPVVA
+893 
-898 VGGII
+898 
-903 AVCFRNFVN
+903 
-912 LGPSNGNIGLDM
+912 
-924 GLSIGSL
+924 
-931 AGSAL
+931 
-936 ISIIVIKARHWFHTP
+936 
-951 HQCITIPSVIPMVPG
+951 
-966 VLMYR
+966 
-971 ALFAFIDMHGVVGE
+971 
-985 VTVGMNNLIKASLA
+985 
-999 IICIALGVA
+999 
-1008 IPNVFFRRFIAD
+1008 
-1020 NRKRKLLAMLVERK
+1020 
-1034 KKNGEFVDL
+1034 
-1043 HEAEIK
+1043 

>member
-113 ALSIIT
+113 TLSIIT

-160 IDAPSIAAG
+160 IDAPSIATG

-459 VGLGTGEQFIQTVA
+459 VGLGTGKQFIQTVA

-553 TIQIIIFVFGQ
+553 TIQIIIFVFG
-564 TYMTE
+564 
-569 TELKTCACI
+569 
-578 EDNCNCKEIAES
+578 
-590 ELRRKL
+590 
-596 DLLLRTGSIL
+596 
-606 MESAADTSRIMR
+606 
-618 TMKRAAAF
+618 
-626 LGLDERYMHLYI
+626 
-638 NWNVLMVNYS
+638 
-648 DEEHSF
+648 
-654 SKFQRCEKHG
+654 
-664 INLTSIS
+664 
-671 QVSKLT
+671 
-677 WKAIKDNYSLEQYEQ
+677 
-692 ALNDIKA
+692 
-699 TPRSF
+699 
-704 TPWQVAIGGGFAC
+704 
-717 GGFCIQFG
+717 
-725 CDWPAFFF
+725 
-733 CSLAAILGFRLRM
+733 
-746 FLPTKGCN
+746 
-754 NYVAIGISA
+754 
-763 FVATLIAWL
+763 
-772 TSFLS
+772 
-777 LNPSI
+777 
-782 AEALPAFMH
+782 
-791 SDTPWHPLMACA
+791 
-803 LFIVPGVPL
+803 
-812 INFVCDMLDGYIE
+812 
-825 VGMVRALNTLLM
+825 
-837 LFAMAFGIAFA
+837 
-848 IQVCHIDNFVKDLTM
+848 
-863 TPHHEYWEFAIAAAV
+863 
-878 SAMGFSTIFSIPRRL
+878 
-893 LPVVA
+893 
-898 VGGII
+898 
-903 AVCFRNFVN
+903 
-912 LGPSNGNIGLDM
+912 
-924 GLSIGSL
+924 
-931 AGSAL
+931 
-936 ISIIVIKARHWFHTP
+936 
-951 HQCITIPSVIPMVPG
+951 
-966 VLMYR
+966 
-971 ALFAFIDMHGVVGE
+971 
-985 VTVGMNNLIKASLA
+985 
-999 IICIALGVA
+999 
-1008 IPNVFFRRFIAD
+1008 
-1020 NRKRKLLAMLVERK
+1020 
-1034 KKNGEFVDL
+1034 
-1043 HEAEIK
+1043 

>member
-1 MEILKNLFYGFPD
+1 M
-14 LWGGGVAHS
+14 
-23 VMILSLVIALGLCLG
+23 
-38 KLRVKGVSL
+38 
-47 GLAWILFI
+47 
-55 GLIFGHFSLNLD
+55 
-67 EHLLHFLKEFGLIL
+67 
-81 FVYSIGLE
+81 
-89 VGPGFFASFKN
+89 
-100 GGKSLNLLSMIVV
+100 
-113 ALSIIT
+113 
-119 TLVIFSFSGT
+119 
-129 SITSMAGILSG
+129 
-140 AVTNTPG
+140 
-147 LGAAQQAFSDLRH
+147 
-160 IDAPSIAAG
+160 
-169 YAIAYPMGVLGVI
+169 
-182 LSFIILRFALRVDK
+182 
-196 QKEEDEAKRGKGH
+196 
-209 LEAMTLNTFAVKVSN
+209 
-224 QMVFKDTVKQIRYLL
+224 
-239 KRDFM
+239 
-244 VSKIIRNNGERQNE
+244 
-258 VVNGQTVIEEGDIL
+258 
-272 QIVAHPTVEEP
+272 
-283 IIALLG
+283 
-289 EKVDVKDEEFSSEL
+289 
-303 INRRILITKPGI
+303 
-315 NGKSI
+315 
-320 SQLQIRSNLGANI
+320 
-333 TRVNRNGVDLIA
+333 
-345 TPDLKLQLGDRVTVV
+345 
-360 GKELAIAHTE
+360 TE
-370 KVLGNQMKRLNYPN
+370 K
-384 LIPIFLGIMLGCI
+384 
-397 VANIPFFIP
+397 
-406 GINENLRLGLTG
+406 
-418 GPLVVA
+418 
-424 ILIGY
+424 
-429 FGPKY
+429 
-434 NLVTYNTISA
+434 
-444 NLMLREIGICIFLAC
+444 
-459 VGLGTGEQFIQTVA
+459 
-473 SESGLTWILYGIAIT
+473 
-488 MIPIILGGIIGKLV
+488 
-502 FHINYYTLL
+502 
-511 GVLAGA
+511 
-517 NTNPS
+517 
-522 ALAYVREQ
+522 
-530 TSADAPTVGYANVY
+530 
-544 PFAMFLRIV
+544 
-553 TIQIIIFVFGQ
+553 
-564 TYMTE
+564 
-569 TELKTCACI
+569 ELKTCACVD
-578 EDNCNCKEIAES
+578 DNCNCKEIAES

-677 WKAIKDNYSLEQYEQ
+677 WKAIKENYSLEQYEQ

-782 AEALPAFMH
+782 AEAVPAFMH

-837 LFAMAFGIAFA
+837 IFAMAFGIAFA

-1043 HEAEIK
+1043 HEVEIK